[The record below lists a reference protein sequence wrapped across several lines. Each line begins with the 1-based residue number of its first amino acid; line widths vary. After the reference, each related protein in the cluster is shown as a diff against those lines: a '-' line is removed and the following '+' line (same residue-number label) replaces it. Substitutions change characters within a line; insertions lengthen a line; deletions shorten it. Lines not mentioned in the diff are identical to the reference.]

1 MTDHTSTRKVDDQ
14 WRMVLLINALNG
26 QQSVNAT
33 ERNKYL
39 IVFFSAIFMLLYFS
53 AAKSPMTAPRA
64 IGCVFVVAAGLVA
77 LWLFMRTPTAAAYAP
92 QDVLNADEGRLL
104 EAYRLG
110 QGQQVSRDKVWRPTV
125 IAWLLGYVFAAT
137 GGLFNH

>member
-1 MTDHTSTRKVDDQ
+1 MTDHASTRKGGDQ

-39 IVFFSAIFMLLYFS
+39 IVCLSAVFMLLYFS
-53 AAKSPMTAPRA
+53 VAKSPMTAPRA

-77 LWLFMRTPTAAAYAP
+77 LRLFIRTPTAAAYAP

-104 EAYRLG
+104 EAYQLG
-110 QGQQVSRDKVWRPTV
+110 QSQQVSRDKAWRPTAIV
-125 IAWLLGYVFAAT
+125 WLLGYVFAAT
-137 GGLFNH
+137 GGLFTH